1 MSSSS
6 KVALVVGAFWLVGCG
21 ASPAYYEEGDEPAAG
36 CPMHEEAA
44 HQRRPEGWWTPARD
58 DYATPFALGQT
69 WIGTYHCAQGETNLA
84 LHIVD
89 VDGPDLRALF
99 EFDHPPSGAEGLFE
113 MKGRW
118 TVDHNSVELVPT
130 RWIKKPENYV
140 TVGMRGTVSVGGRR
154 FMGLVDGPG
163 CTHFS
168 LRLAR

>member
-1 MSSSS
+1 VKPSI
-6 KVALVVGAFWLVGCG
+6 VLTFLVTSIILSGCG
-21 ASPAYYEEGDEPAAG
+21 ASPAYEDPEEPSTG
-36 CPMHEEAA
+36 CAWH
-44 HQRRPEGWWTPARD
+44 HQHADAERPPEGSWTPARD

-69 WIGTYHCAQGETNLA
+69 WVGTYHCAQGETNLM

-99 EFDHPPSGAEGLFE
+99 EFDHPPSGAAGLFE
-113 MKGRW
+113 MKGSW
-118 TVDHNSVELVPT
+118 TVDHRSVTLMPT

-140 TVGMRGTVSVGGRR
+140 TVGMRGTVSVGGQR

-168 LRLAR
+168 LHLAR